1 MNKTKTLLIVVIAA
15 IVAIIVMLVLLFLPK
30 GGTDSDSA
38 TVDEGVKIEL
48 STDEKGMH
56 QAVIGRDAF
65 GNVEN
70 NSGGTLMEYVPA
82 DIKSM
87 HVENNSGSF
96 DITAHTPEGEATE
109 YTLVGYE
116 DFDIQSGVPDRMAS
130 AASSI
135 TFSMVAGEDKGGSEF
150 GFDKPRAT
158 VNVEYTDGTSAV
170 IIIGNDAPQGKG
182 TYIKFGDGKDIFL
195 ADTDTV
201 SIFDYSITD
210 LIDKNITESASST
223 VAENAQVKVMEMKV
237 GGESIT
243 ITPYTG
249 DKYNTHYWMTE
260 PSERFANEGEAS
272 RIEGCVRGL
281 LADSVVMVNPSDG
294 QISELGL
301 SHASMHA
308 EYPDVTIDLRASA
321 PDSEGKV
328 FVMVEGKSV
337 IYRMSADKVAWADT
351 SLEKLKCEYVLYPK
365 MTALKGLSVNNR
377 DFTLS
382 TRESH
387 TTDDEGNEST
397 TTITT
402 VYEGTEEIQLADFQG
417 FYDAVSMME
426 LADIDEGST
435 GGSPDMTIRYTFDD
449 DTSDTVELYNAGDS
463 KYVAVVNGGTVG
475 RARKSDVT
483 RVLDELGK
491 IGG

>member
-1 MNKTKTLLIVVIAA
+1 M
-15 IVAIIVMLVLLFLPK
+15 M
-30 GGTDSDSA
+30 
-38 TVDEGVKIEL
+38 
-48 STDEKGMH
+48 
-56 QAVIGRDAF
+56 
-65 GNVEN
+65 
-70 NSGGTLMEYVPA
+70 
-82 DIKSM
+82 
-87 HVENNSGSF
+87 
-96 DITAHTPEGEATE
+96 
-109 YTLVGYE
+109 
-116 DFDIQSGVPDRMAS
+116 
-130 AASSI
+130 
-135 TFSMVAGEDKGGSEF
+135 
-150 GFDKPRAT
+150 
-158 VNVEYTDGTSAV
+158 
-170 IIIGNDAPQGKG
+170 
-182 TYIKFGDGKDIFL
+182 
-195 ADTDTV
+195 
-201 SIFDYSITD
+201 
-210 LIDKNITESASST
+210 
-223 VAENAQVKVMEMKV
+223 KVMEMKV

-387 TTDDEGNEST
+387 TTDDEG
-397 TTITT
+397 
-402 VYEGTEEIQLADFQG
+402 
-417 FYDAVSMME
+417 
-426 LADIDEGST
+426 ST